1 MKLKI
6 FIITILFSLY
16 GCKDKLKNEL
26 PFLLHYPNQENNSKL
41 YPLVICLHDANGRG
55 TDNLGRGSEAYKILT
70 EPNQQK
76 KTPAFVII
84 PQCPTTEKWVNCY
97 WTSGNYDMSILQI
110 TDQLKFVND
119 LIDDLVKKH
128 NIDPTRIYITGQSMG
143 SYGVWDLAVRKP
155 NFFAAGLMISGGGDT
170 SKVSQLLDLPLK
182 MFNSDKDPLVP
193 VRGARAINEKFKR
206 LEGSKFSYKEYKSK
220 KHNIWHQVWRQE
232 KNIKWMFSQKR
243 SLQ

>member
-128 NIDPTRIYITGQSMG
+128 NIDPWC
-143 SYGVWDLAVRKP
+143 GVH
-155 NFFAAGLMISGGGDT
+155 
-170 SKVSQLLDLPLK
+170 PL
-182 MFNSDKDPLVP
+182 
-193 VRGARAINEKFKR
+193 
-206 LEGSKFSYKEYKSK
+206 SKFNHGNYRRHIFRSHAKIPRIKLRRDWSIRTK
-220 KHNIWHQVWRQE
+220 PTLLQE
-232 KNIKWMFSQKR
+232 GKR
-243 SLQ
+243 